1 MENYSLFMGAAA
13 VMKMAVEMA
22 AVSMEKPSGGT
33 RSGGAGTETLSPGSW
48 LRDGGGWNFSLAV
61 AQLCV
66 TSCLA
71 SCLSVAVIDRHGFT
85 TCPSTGCSS
94 PSHAQPAALGIPHW
108 RCAMEEEF
116 QALQKN
122 NTWRLVPPVSGVN
135 VIDSKWVFKVKK
147 HADGS
152 IERYKARLVA
162 KGFKQSSSDSAIDR
176 LLSALSGVFAL
187 KDLGTLHY
195 FLGLEVSR
203 SSAGLSLTQHKYS
216 LDLLHRAGM
225 LECKHAST
233 PMSATDR
240 LSAFD
245 GDPLA
250 SEEATEYRSIVGG
263 LQYLTI
269 TRPDISFAVNRVCQ
283 FLHAPRTTH
292 WSAVKRILRYIRLTA
307 SYGLH
312 LHSASSL
319 GLSAFSDADWAGNPD
334 DRRSTGGYAVFF
346 GPNLIAWN
354 ARKQATVSRSSTEAE
369 YKAVANATAEI
380 IWIQS
385 LLREL
390 RIPQGRPPVLW
401 CDNIGATYLSSNPD
415 IVKIEGGC

>member
-1 MENYSLFMGAAA
+1 MYL
-13 VMKMAVEMA
+13 
-22 AVSMEKPSGGT
+22 
-33 RSGGAGTETLSPGSW
+33 
-48 LRDGGGWNFSLAV
+48 
-61 AQLCV
+61 
-66 TSCLA
+66 
-71 SCLSVAVIDRHGFT
+71 
-85 TCPSTGCSS
+85 
-94 PSHAQPAALGIPHW
+94 
-108 RCAMEEEF
+108 
-116 QALQKN
+116 
-122 NTWRLVPPVSGVN
+122 LVYVDD
-135 VIDSKWVFKVKK
+135 I
-147 HADGS
+147 
-152 IERYKARLVA
+152 ILI
-162 KGFKQSSSDSAIDR
+162 SSSDADVDR
-176 LLSALSGVFAL
+176 LLSALSGDFAV

-216 LDLLHRAGM
+216 LDLLRRAGM

-245 GDPLA
+245 GDLLA

-312 LHSASSL
+312 LQSASSL

-401 CDNIGATYLSSNPD
+401 CDNIGATYLS
-415 IVKIEGGC
+415 